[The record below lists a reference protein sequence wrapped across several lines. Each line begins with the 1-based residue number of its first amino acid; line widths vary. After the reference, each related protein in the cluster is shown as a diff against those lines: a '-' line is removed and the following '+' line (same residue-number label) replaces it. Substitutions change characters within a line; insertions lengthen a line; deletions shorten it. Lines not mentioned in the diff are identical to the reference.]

1 MPGYL
6 LHLLEGNLFLQK
18 YDKTLLKDC
27 SDEWKNQFLIGCL
40 LPDTAKDKTFS
51 HFRHR
56 LKKKMI
62 FTYPHP
68 EDFAVKYPVSP
79 EHPVLFGYYMH
90 LNLDYHF
97 LDTILVNS
105 VSLYDENRK
114 PTENWTDM
122 KWAHIHKTGK
132 WVNPMEFFSDDYMY
146 GDYTTLNAFLISN
159 YSIRIPKLPPALEEV
174 PDEVHYD
181 DMHEV
186 IEYLQHSIQSSF
198 DQMKDGSDDTEPP
211 ELKVFDWEQLLQ
223 LIEKEISR
231 ISLLLDNPQQKI

>member
-1 MPGYL
+1 MSKG
-6 LHLLEGNLFLQK
+6 GNNGTFTEKVPEQSRKCVVYGHK
-18 YDKTLLKDC
+18 YND
-27 SDEWKNQFLIGCL
+27 S
-40 LPDTAKDKTFS
+40 A
-51 HFRHR
+51 
-56 LKKKMI
+56 
-62 FTYPHP
+62 
-68 EDFAVKYPVSP
+68 
-79 EHPVLFGYYMH
+79 
-90 LNLDYHF
+90 
-97 LDTILVNS
+97 
-105 VSLYDENRK
+105 
-114 PTENWTDM
+114 
-122 KWAHIHKTGK
+122 
-132 WVNPMEFFSDDYMY
+132 DDYMY

-198 DQMKDGSDDTEPP
+198 DQMKGGSDDTEPP